1 MRKPFHSVAD
11 VLHSAWAKAGA
22 LTRKSDERTDRV
34 LRSTRLEDE
43 IYADLREDDETM
55 DGIEQAASEKLKT
68 FPALSRDVFQSF
80 YSLSP
85 RRNDEEKLSA
95 AARKFNTHILDHVTE
110 QDDYPALKSI
120 CEGREML
127 AYDAATEF
135 TQRAASELDSLLSDL
150 GGDKGSLETLEKLEE
165 SAQKWA
171 DDLTQLL
178 EQKKLSAEPDEK
190 LDKALVGAANQL
202 ESKQRQAEAVA
213 RMIDT
218 QLIRQEEQTDALVG
232 AAVSAAKDRAEE
244 TLNILSAWSDEPGNL
259 TRCPMNTELLRRVR
273 QSKSLVDISR
283 YLGRF
288 REIFAQGKKNGYAYG
303 RGEKYSLELGNDLS
317 KALTSELAMLATPE
331 TTPLFLQKYRTKQ
344 IKQYRRREPIFKGV
358 GDIICCL
365 DESFSTEGEP
375 AAWGKAVA
383 MTLLEIAADGKRR
396 FALIHFAGSGSV
408 QTDVFLPGEYTAE
421 DKLRAA
427 ETFLNGGTN
436 FETPMRQSLELMENG
451 GFENAD
457 VVFLTDG
464 ECELP
469 EEFHAE
475 LQAEQAAR
483 RFTVTGI
490 LLDKGK
496 DCFDFSLKAFC
507 QKIYRTSE
515 LTGDDIV
522 RALVS
527 DRV

>member
-1 MRKPFHSVAD
+1 MIKTYTSADSV
-11 VLHSAWAKAGA
+11 LRSAFAVPGA
-22 LTRKSDERTDRV
+22 LEQKTGEHTDRV
-34 LRSTRLEDE
+34 LRSTRLEDS
-43 IYADLREDDETM
+43 IYSDLRTGDHALDEV
-55 DGIEQAASEKLKT
+55 ERAASEKLKS

-85 RRNDEEKLSA
+85 RRNGEDALSVM
-95 AARKFNTHILDHVTE
+95 ARKFNTHILTHVTE
-110 QDDYPALKSI
+110 QDDYPALKNI

-127 AYDAATEF
+127 AYDAAAEF
-135 TQRAASELDSLLSDL
+135 TTRTAGELDDLLSGL
-150 GGDKGSLETLEKLEE
+150 GGDKGDLETLEKLENA
-165 SAQKWA
+165 AQQWA
-171 DDLTQLL
+171 DNLADLLK
-178 EQKKLSAEPDEK
+178 QKKRSGEPDEK

-202 ESKQRQAEAVA
+202 ESKQRQVQAVA
-213 RMIDT
+213 RNINA
-218 QLIRQEEQTDALVG
+218 QLIRQEDQTDAIIG
-232 AAVSAAKDRAEE
+232 AAVQAAKEHAEE
-244 TLNILSAWSDEPGNL
+244 TLNILASWSDEPGNL

-273 QSKSLVDISR
+273 QSQSLVDISR

-331 TTPLFLQKYRTKQ
+331 TTALFLQKYRTKQ
-344 IKQYRRREPIFKGV
+344 IKQYRRREPIFKGM

-365 DESFSTEGEP
+365 DESSSTEGDP

-396 FALIHFAGSGSV
+396 FALIHFAGPGSFR
-408 QTDVFLPGEYTAE
+408 TDVFLPGEYTAE

-427 ETFLNGGTN
+427 ETFLNGGTD
-436 FETPMRQSLELMENG
+436 FETPMRQSLALMENG

-464 ECELP
+464 ECALP
-469 EEFHAE
+469 EGFDAE
-475 LQAEQAAR
+475 LAAEQAAR
-483 RFTVTGI
+483 HFSVTGI
-490 LLDKGK
+490 LLDLGK
-496 DCFDFSLKAFC
+496 ACFDFSLKAFC

-522 RALVS
+522 RSIVS

>member
-1 MRKPFHSVAD
+1 MRKTFTSVES
-11 VLHSAWAKAGA
+11 VLRSAFAAPGA
-22 LTRKSDERTDRV
+22 LAPKADEHTDRV
-34 LRSTRLEDE
+34 LRSTRLEDS
-43 IYADLREDDETM
+43 IYADLRAGDDALDEVER
-55 DGIEQAASEKLKT
+55 DASEKLKT

-85 RRNDEEKLSA
+85 RRNGEDALSVT
-95 AARKFNTHILDHVTE
+95 ARKFNTHILTHVTE
-110 QDDYPALKSI
+110 QDDYPALKNI

-127 AYDAATEF
+127 AYDAASEF
-135 TQRAASELDSLLSDL
+135 TARTAGELDDLLSGL
-150 GGDKGSLETLEKLEE
+150 GGDKGDMETLEKLED

-171 DDLTQLL
+171 ENLADLL
-178 EQKKLSAEPDEK
+178 ERKKQSTEPDEK

-202 ESKQRQAEAVA
+202 ESKQRQVEAVA
-213 RMIDT
+213 RNIDT
-218 QLIRQEEQTDALVG
+218 QLIRQEDQTDAIVA
-232 AAVSAAKDRAEE
+232 AAVSAAKEHAEE
-244 TLNILSAWSDEPGNL
+244 TMNILASWSDEPGNL

-331 TTPLFLQKYRTKQ
+331 TSALFLQKYRTKQ
-344 IKQYRRREPIFKGV
+344 IKQYRRREPIVKGM

-365 DESFSTEGEP
+365 DESISTEGDP

-396 FALIHFAGSGSV
+396 FALIHFAGSGSF
-408 QTDVFLPGEYTAE
+408 QTDVFIPGGYTAE

-436 FETPMRQSLELMENG
+436 FETPMRQSLDLMENG
-451 GFENAD
+451 SFENAD

-469 EEFHAE
+469 EEFAAE
-475 LQAEQAAR
+475 LAAEQAVR
-483 RFTVTGI
+483 HFSVTGI

-496 DCFDFSLKAFC
+496 DCFDFSLKSFC
-507 QKIYRTSE
+507 QKIYRTSD

-522 RALVS
+522 RSLVG

>member
-1 MRKPFHSVAD
+1 MRKPFHSVTD
-11 VLHSAWAKAGA
+11 VLRSAWATAGT
-22 LTRKSDERTDRV
+22 LVKKNDNRTDRV

-55 DGIEQAASEKLKT
+55 DGIEQEASEKLKT

-85 RRNDEEKLSA
+85 RRNDEEKLSTT
-95 AARKFNTHILDHVTE
+95 ARKFNTHILDHVTE

-127 AYDAATEF
+127 AYDAAAEF

-171 DDLTQLL
+171 DDLAELL
-178 EQKKLSAEPDEK
+178 EQKEQAAEPDEK

-232 AAVSAAKDRAEE
+232 AAVSAAKGRAEE

-273 QSKSLVDISR
+273 QSKNLVDISR

-344 IKQYRRREPIFKGV
+344 IKQYRRREPIFKGM

-365 DESFSTEGEP
+365 DESASTEGEP

-408 QTDVFLPGEYTAE
+408 QTDVFIPGEYTAE
-421 DKLRAA
+421 DKLRTA
-427 ETFLNGGTN
+427 ETFLGGGTN
-436 FETPMRQSLELMENG
+436 FETPMRAAIGLMESG